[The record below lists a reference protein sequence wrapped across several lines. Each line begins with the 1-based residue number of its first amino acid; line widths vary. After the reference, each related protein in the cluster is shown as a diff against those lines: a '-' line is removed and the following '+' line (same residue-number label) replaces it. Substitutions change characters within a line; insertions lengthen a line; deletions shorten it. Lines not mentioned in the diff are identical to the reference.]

1 MYQFTEDC
9 LIGIEEIDNEHRKLF
24 TLINEAAELPK
35 EARTPKTVN
44 QILSQLVD
52 YAATHFAH
60 EEAYM
65 SEHDDPELPLQ
76 KKEHEAFT
84 KHVQELVSRPLT
96 DENASAMLDEILPFL
111 IRWLYRHIL
120 SSDMMIGK
128 LAPADPFA
136 FTDKYKTGIRQ
147 IDEEHSH
154 LFDIIRETNALIQ
167 DELLYDKYD
176 EIIHLLSELREYTKY
191 HFNDEE
197 DYMKK
202 IGFPELDAQIR
213 AHTAFVD
220 KLMDINLEALD
231 EIDNHQQEYLLEL
244 IDFLAGWL
252 VNHILKMDIKIGR
265 TAESDRK
272 GKDNEP

>member
-9 LIGIEEIDNEHRKLF
+9 LIGIEQIDEEHRKLF
-24 TLINEAAELPK
+24 TLINEAAGLPS
-35 EARTPKTVN
+35 EARTPKTVA
-44 QILSQLVD
+44 QILSQLSD

-76 KKEHEAFT
+76 QKEHAAFT
-84 KHVQELVSRPLT
+84 AHVQALISQPLT
-96 DENASAMLDEILPFL
+96 EENASAMLDEILPYL

-128 LAPADPFA
+128 LTPSDPFA
-136 FTDKYKTGIRQ
+136 FTAKYHTGIQQ
-147 IDEEHSH
+147 IDDEHRH
-154 LFDIIRETNALIQ
+154 LFDIIRDTNTLIHN
-167 DELLYDKYD
+167 DLLHDKYD
-176 EIIHLLSELREYTKY
+176 EIIHLLNELREYTKY

-220 KLMDINLEALD
+220 KLMNIDLDALD
-231 EIDNHQQEYLLEL
+231 EIDDHQQEYLLEL

-252 VNHILKMDIKIGR
+252 VNHILKMDTKIGVF
-265 TAESDRK
+265 ERK
-272 GKDNEP
+272 AH

>member
-9 LIGIEEIDNEHRKLF
+9 LIGIEQIDNEHRTLF

-35 EARTPKTVN
+35 EARTAKTVER
-44 QILSQLVD
+44 ILSRLTD

-65 SEHDDPELPLQ
+65 NEHDDPELPLQ

-84 KHVQELVSRPLT
+84 SHVQTLVSRPLT
-96 DENASAMLDEILPFL
+96 DENASDMLDEILPFL

-128 LAPADPFA
+128 LLPADPFA
-136 FTDKYKTGIRQ
+136 FTAKYHTGIKE
-147 IDEEHSH
+147 IDDEHKR
-154 LFDIIRETNALIQ
+154 LFDIIRETNTLIHN
-167 DELLYDKYD
+167 DLLHDKYD
-176 EIIHLLSELREYTKY
+176 EIIHLLDELREYTKI
-191 HFNDEE
+191 HFADEE
-197 DYMKK
+197 AYMKK

-220 KLMDINLEALD
+220 KLMNIDLDALD
-231 EIDNHQQEYLLEL
+231 EIDDHQQDYLLEL
-244 IDFLAGWL
+244 IDFLTGWL
-252 VNHILKMDIKIGR
+252 VNHILKMDVAIGVYER
-265 TAESDRK
+265 EK
-272 GKDNEP
+272 K

>member
-9 LIGIEEIDNEHRKLF
+9 LTGIEQIDDEHRRLF
-24 TLINEAAELPK
+24 ALINEAAALPA
-35 EARTPKTVN
+35 EARTPQTVTK
-44 QILSQLVD
+44 ILSHLSD

-76 KKEHEAFT
+76 KQEHEAFT
-84 KHVQELVSRPLT
+84 THVHTLISQPLT
-96 DENASAMLDEILPFL
+96 ESNASAVLDEILPFL

-120 SSDMMIGK
+120 SSDIMIGQ
-128 LAPADPFA
+128 LTQSDPFA
-136 FTDKYKTGIRQ
+136 FTAKYHTGIPS
-147 IDEEHSH
+147 IDDEHRR
-154 LFDIIRETNALIQ
+154 LFDIIRETNTLIHN
-167 DELLYDKYD
+167 DLLHDKYD
-176 EIIHLLSELREYTKY
+176 EIIHLLDELREYTKD

-220 KLMDINLEALD
+220 KLMSINLEALD
-231 EIDNHQQEYLLEL
+231 EIDSHQQEYLLGL
-244 IDFLAGWL
+244 IDFLTGWL
-252 VNHILKMDIKIGR
+252 VNHILKMDTKIGVFER
-265 TAESDRK
+265 EAH
-272 GKDNEP
+272 

>member
-35 EARTPKTVN
+35 EACTPKTVG
-44 QILSQLVD
+44 QILSQLAD

-84 KHVQELVSRPLT
+84 SHVQTLIHQPLT
-96 DENASAMLDEILPFL
+96 EANAAAMLDEILPFL
-111 IRWLYRHIL
+111 IRWLYHHIL

-128 LAPADPFA
+128 LKPADPFA
-136 FTDKYKTGIRQ
+136 FTDKYKTGIKQ
-147 IDEEHSH
+147 IDDEHEH
-154 LFDIIRETNALIQ
+154 LIDIVRETNALIQ

-176 EIIHLLSELREYTKY
+176 EIIHLLSELREYTRY

-202 IGFPELDAQIR
+202 IGFPGLDEQIR

-220 KLMDINLEALD
+220 KLMNINLEALD
-231 EIDNHQQEYLLEL
+231 EIDNHQQEYLLQL

-252 VNHILKMDIKIGR
+252 VNHILKMDTKIGVFER
-265 TAESDRK
+265 ESRK
-272 GKDNEP
+272 S